1 MGHLKIAPSEFWKM
15 CPSETL
21 ILIEANRP
29 KHVGGIHEDELE
41 RMHKK
46 RAELEAQG
54 IEVM

>member
-1 MGHLKIAPSEFWKM
+1 MSMQEIMLHL
-15 CPSETL
+15 
-21 ILIEANRP
+21 EALVP
-29 KHVGGIHEDELE
+29 KHVGGISERELE